1 MMVSNS
7 LEERGHLNIF
17 KEIHSAEC
25 CYYDFH
31 LQQLLIRLN
40 LDRHF
45 LFILSFFSLFSQECE

>member
-1 MMVSNS
+1 MRVSNS

-31 LQQLLIRLN
+31 LQTIVN
-40 LDRHF
+40 
-45 LFILSFFSLFSQECE
+45 